1 MPKSRRLHKPPGV
14 PPQQEKRDL
23 YIRLMSQGM
32 SNNAAC
38 RAVGINSR
46 TGKRWRHGRTV
57 MTAAGKVLTYPPIV
71 HQPPAISDRF
81 LSEDERVAI
90 ADGLVLGQSLRA
102 IASELGRP
110 ASTVSREVSR
120 NRDAGTGAYNPY
132 RAQRLTCARRA
143 RPRPGKLELN
153 SELRAFVQDHL
164 EKRWSPEQISKVLAK
179 QFPDR
184 PEMRVAHETIY
195 QALYVQGRGQL
206 RRELQKALRTGR
218 ARRRPH
224 RRGDQ
229 RNGRFAGPMLMISD
243 RPPEVMDRAV
253 PGHWEGDLLMGQ
265 FNRSA
270 IGTLVERSTR
280 YVMLLHLPDGHGP
293 ERVRDALVETVST
306 LPSHLARSLTW
317 DQGTEMHRHAEFTVA
332 TNVPVYF
339 CDPASPWQRGSNENT
354 NGLLRQYFPKG
365 TDLSAYSADE
375 LVTVAAELNSRPR
388 KTLDWETPADRLD
401 KLLRTAT

>member
-153 SELRAFVQDHL
+153 SELPRLRPGPPGEALEPRA
-164 EKRWSPEQISKVLAK
+164 
-179 QFPDR
+179 
-184 PEMRVAHETIY
+184 
-195 QALYVQGRGQL
+195 
-206 RRELQKALRTGR
+206 
-218 ARRRPH
+218 
-224 RRGDQ
+224 DQ
-229 RNGRFAGPMLMISD
+229 QSAGK
-243 RPPEVMDRAV
+243 AV
-253 PGHWEGDLLMGQ
+253 P
-265 FNRSA
+265 
-270 IGTLVERSTR
+270 
-280 YVMLLHLPDGHGP
+280 
-293 ERVRDALVETVST
+293 
-306 LPSHLARSLTW
+306 
-317 DQGTEMHRHAEFTVA
+317 
-332 TNVPVYF
+332 
-339 CDPASPWQRGSNENT
+339 
-354 NGLLRQYFPKG
+354 
-365 TDLSAYSADE
+365 
-375 LVTVAAELNSRPR
+375 
-388 KTLDWETPADRLD
+388 
-401 KLLRTAT
+401 